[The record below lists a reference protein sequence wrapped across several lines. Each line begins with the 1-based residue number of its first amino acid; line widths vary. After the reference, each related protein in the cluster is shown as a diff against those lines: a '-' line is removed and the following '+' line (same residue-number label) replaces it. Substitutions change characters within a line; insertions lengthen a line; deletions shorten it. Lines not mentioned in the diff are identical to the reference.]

1 MIPREPTR
9 RLQLGFLYIPPYR
22 VQGISVA
29 GEQTVVHI
37 PELDICFDIG
47 KAPRSVLSANYVVLS
62 HGHMDHAAGI
72 AYYFSQRQFQ
82 GMGVGTLVCHP
93 ALEQPIRDV
102 MNAWVKLEGQRT
114 PHNVVPLEH
123 NGELEIKNH
132 IYLRG
137 FETVHTVASM
147 GFVVVERRSKLK
159 PEFIDLPQEKLL
171 EIKNRGEQITQTIE
185 IPLICYT
192 GDTYGGEHFDRDDV
206 LNAQILI
213 TECTFLEKEH
223 RERASVG
230 KHLHIDDI
238 LQLLERSKAKA
249 LVLTHLSRRTHMGLA
264 RRRVAEVV
272 PPQHRD
278 RVYLLMD
285 NRTNRARYERQVS
298 EAESKTVQ

>member
-1 MIPREPTR
+1 MVR
-9 RLQLGFLYIPPYR
+9 
-22 VQGISVA
+22 
-29 GEQTVVHI
+29 H
-37 PELDICFDIG
+37 
-47 KAPRSVLSANYVVLS
+47 
-62 HGHMDHAAGI
+62 HAT
-72 AYYFSQRQFQ
+72 S
-82 GMGVGTLVCHP
+82 
-93 ALEQPIRDV
+93 
-102 MNAWVKLEGQRT
+102 
-114 PHNVVPLEH
+114 
-123 NGELEIKNH
+123 
-132 IYLRG
+132 
-137 FETVHTVASM
+137 
-147 GFVVVERRSKLK
+147 
-159 PEFIDLPQEKLL
+159 FIDLPQEKLL